1 MPSKLPEW
9 RRNAW
14 KCRVG
19 FFLFRKVAQA
29 WKDEHTHGEEQHEQ
43 AELLVAVLQ
52 GEGDGLETGG
62 VSGQLEDSHDSH
74 NSENL
79 SDKSSK
85 SWLVLLLQKFWWLL
99 GCSLT

>member
-1 MPSKLPEW
+1 MSRKRRLPREPSGHLQE
-9 RRNAW
+9 
-14 KCRVG
+14 
-19 FFLFRKVAQA
+19 LFISGTCNT
-29 WKDEHTHGEEQHEQ
+29 DEEDQK

-85 SWLVLLLQKFWWLL
+85 SWLVLLLQKF
-99 GCSLT
+99 